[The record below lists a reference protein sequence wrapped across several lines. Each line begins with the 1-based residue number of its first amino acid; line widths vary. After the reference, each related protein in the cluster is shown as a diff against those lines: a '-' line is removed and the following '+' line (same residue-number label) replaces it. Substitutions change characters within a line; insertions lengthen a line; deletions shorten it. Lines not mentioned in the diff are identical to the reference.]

1 MAIDLTKGG
10 RINLSKSNPTLTKL
24 AVGLGWKP
32 NQFSTGSQFDLDA
45 SVFLCKTGADGSAK
59 LVGDD
64 YFVFYNHTS
73 EPQGAVVHSGDS
85 KDGSL
90 NIDFGNGVEV
100 DEIVSIDLT
109 KLSPEVDEISFIV
122 TIHDA
127 VARKQNFGQVSNSVI
142 VMRDDVS
149 GEVLAKYVLEDDF
162 SMETAV
168 QFGSLVKKDGS
179 WTFKAVGAG
188 FNKGLADFVLVYGGT
203 LA

>member
-45 SVFLCKTGADGSAK
+45 SVFLCKTGADGNPK
-59 LVGDD
+59 LVGDE

-109 KLSPEVDEISFIV
+109 KLSSEVDEISFIV

-142 VMRDDVS
+142 VLRDDVS
-149 GEVLAKYVLEDDF
+149 GEVLAKYALEDDF

-168 QFGSLVKKDGS
+168 QFGSLVKKDGN

-188 FNKGLADFVLVYGGT
+188 FNKGLADFVLVYGGN

>member
-1 MAIDLTKGG
+1 MAIDLNKGG
-10 RINLSKSNPTLTKL
+10 RINLSKSNPTMTKL

-100 DEIVSIDLT
+100 DEIVTIDLA

-127 VARKQNFGQVSNSVI
+127 DVRKQNFGQVSNSVI
-142 VMRDDVS
+142 VLRDDVS
-149 GEVLAKYVLEDDF
+149 GEVLAKYLLEDDF

-188 FNKGLADFVLVYGGT
+188 FNKGLADFVLAYGGS

>member
-109 KLSPEVDEISFIV
+109 KLSSEVDEISFIV
-122 TIHDA
+122 TNAAH
-127 VARKQNFGQVSNSVI
+127 VI
-142 VMRDDVS
+142 CCICIVI
-149 GEVLAKYVLEDDF
+149 
-162 SMETAV
+162 TC
-168 QFGSLVKKDGS
+168 
-179 WTFKAVGAG
+179 
-188 FNKGLADFVLVYGGT
+188 
-203 LA
+203 

>member
-1 MAIDLTKGG
+1 MAIDLNKGG
-10 RINLSKSNPTLTKL
+10 RINLSKSNPTMTKL

-45 SVFLCKTGADGSAK
+45 SVFLCKTSADGSAK

-100 DEIVSIDLT
+100 DEIVTIDLA

-127 VARKQNFGQVSNSVI
+127 DVRKQNFGQVSNSVI
-142 VMRDDVS
+142 VLRDDVS
-149 GEVLAKYVLEDDF
+149 GEVLAKYLLEDDF

-188 FNKGLADFVLVYGGT
+188 FNKGLADFVLAYGGS

>member
-142 VMRDDVS
+142 VLRDDVS

>member
-142 VMRDDVS
+142 VLRDDVS

-168 QFGSLVKKDGS
+168 QFGSLVKKDGN

-188 FNKGLADFVLVYGGT
+188 FNKGLADFVLVYGGN

>member
-1 MAIDLTKGG
+1 MAIDLNKGG

-45 SVFLCKTGADGSAK
+45 SVFLCKTGDDGSAK

-100 DEIVSIDLT
+100 DEIVSIDLA

-127 VARKQNFGQVSNSVI
+127 DVRKQNFGQVSNSVI
-142 VMRDDVS
+142 VLRDDVS

-188 FNKGLADFVLVYGGT
+188 FNKGLADFVLAYGGS

>member
-1 MAIDLTKGG
+1 MAIDLNKGG

-100 DEIVSIDLT
+100 DEIVSIDLA

-127 VARKQNFGQVSNSVI
+127 DVRKQNFGQVSNSVI
-142 VMRDDVS
+142 VLRDDVS
-149 GEVLAKYVLEDDF
+149 GEVLAKYLLEDDF

-188 FNKGLADFVLVYGGT
+188 FNKGLADFVLAYGGS